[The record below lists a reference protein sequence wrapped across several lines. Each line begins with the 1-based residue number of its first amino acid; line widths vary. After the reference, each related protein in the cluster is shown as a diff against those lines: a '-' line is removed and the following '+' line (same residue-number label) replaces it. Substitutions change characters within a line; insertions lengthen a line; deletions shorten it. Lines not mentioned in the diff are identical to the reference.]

1 MNMSSKFYSWEY
13 YMDDLG
19 DLLLWTIK
27 GSGHLG
33 LRRVVDLGR
42 RLSGNM
48 GAEGILLPRAEG
60 IRQLGAEES
69 RQPGAEGIKGAGW
82 AEGIKGAGWAEGIRG
97 ELVWG
102 GGVLGRGGEDD
113 HVCVEVEM
121 EDGGSYA
128 ILFNF
133 HLVGAFP
140 KCLIFCTEGVS
151 FYLIWNHGG
160 DGYLDI

>member
-1 MNMSSKFYSWEY
+1 
-13 YMDDLG
+13 
-19 DLLLWTIK
+19 LLWTIK

-82 AEGIKGAGWAEGIRG
+82 AEGIRG

-113 HVCVEVEM
+113 HVWVEVEM

-128 ILFNF
+128 ILFDF

-140 KCLIFCTEGVS
+140 KCHILVQRE
-151 FYLIWNHGG
+151 YLFSLFGIMVAMAIWTSSLLN
-160 DGYLDI
+160 